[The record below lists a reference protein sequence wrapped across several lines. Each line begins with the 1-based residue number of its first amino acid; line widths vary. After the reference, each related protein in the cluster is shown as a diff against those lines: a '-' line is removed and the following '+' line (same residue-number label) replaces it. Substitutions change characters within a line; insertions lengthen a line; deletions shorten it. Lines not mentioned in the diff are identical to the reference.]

1 MNFKPQ
7 EFAQSGINFSLFVA
21 NTVLNGV
28 ERLAVLNLAASRSAL
43 EAGISN
49 LNILLGAKDLPSLI
63 ELQKSIA
70 TPSLE
75 KGVEYSRNVIAIATE
90 AKDKIAKEVE
100 IHVADTKAK
109 VSGLP
114 EDAQAARDLAD
125 QCERFEK
132 KLYDLELTRNISL
145 QMGPQIRLLQNNDTM
160 MAEKIQSTIVNTIP
174 LWKNQM
180 VLALG
185 LAHSQQ
191 AMQAERA
198 VTDMTNDLLKK
209 NAEALKMGTIETAK
223 ESQRGVVDIETLQQT
238 NKSLIETLDELNK
251 IQSEG
256 RAKRAAAEQELN
268 RIEDEL
274 KAKMME
280 IRS

>member
-109 VSGLP
+109 VSGLVEKALESAP
-114 EDAQAARDLAD
+114 AHASRHGYVEHVHGANHASLLGRKFAD
-125 QCERFEK
+125 
-132 KLYDLELTRNISL
+132 
-145 QMGPQIRLLQNNDTM
+145 P
-160 MAEKIQSTIVNTIP
+160 IV
-174 LWKNQM
+174 
-180 VLALG
+180 A
-185 LAHSQQ
+185 
-191 AMQAERA
+191 
-198 VTDMTNDLLKK
+198 
-209 NAEALKMGTIETAK
+209 
-223 ESQRGVVDIETLQQT
+223 GVEHV
-238 NKSLIETLDELNK
+238 
-251 IQSEG
+251 
-256 RAKRAAAEQELN
+256 
-268 RIEDEL
+268 L
-274 KAKMME
+274 KAAG
-280 IRS
+280 R

>member
-75 KGVEYSRNVIAIATE
+75 KGVEYSRNVIAIASET
-90 AKDKIAKEVE
+90 KDKIAKEVE

-109 VSGLP
+109 VSGLVEKALESAP
-114 EDAQAARDLAD
+114 AGSEVAVAAVKSAMQSANEAMGNLNKVAKQAA
-125 QCERFEK
+125 E
-132 KLYDLELTRNISL
+132 
-145 QMGPQIRLLQNNDTM
+145 
-160 MAEKIQSTIVNTIP
+160 
-174 LWKNQM
+174 
-180 VLALG
+180 
-185 LAHSQQ
+185 
-191 AMQAERA
+191 
-198 VTDMTNDLLKK
+198 VT
-209 NAEALKMGTIETAK
+209 EA
-223 ESQRGVVDIETLQQT
+223 SV
-238 NKSLIETLDELNK
+238 
-251 IQSEG
+251 
-256 RAKRAAAEQELN
+256 AAATEATIQAAGVAAAP
-268 RIEDEL
+268 
-274 KAKMME
+274 KASSKKAA
-280 IRS
+280 